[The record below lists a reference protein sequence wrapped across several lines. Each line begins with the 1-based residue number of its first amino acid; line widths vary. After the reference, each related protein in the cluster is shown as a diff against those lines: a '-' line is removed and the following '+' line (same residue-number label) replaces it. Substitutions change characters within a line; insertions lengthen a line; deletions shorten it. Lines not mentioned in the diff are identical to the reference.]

1 MSARSDDKREHRER
15 SAAIDPLLG
24 RVVDGRYTI
33 LSLLGK
39 GGMGAVYKA
48 HQASL
53 ERAVAIKV
61 LIAAPERARDAE
73 FQRRFFLEAA
83 TAARLKHPNT
93 ITVFDYGSDD
103 VNGQRIYFIA
113 MELVEGRTLSRAM
126 KNEPFTT
133 LRAVQ
138 IALEVCRSLREA
150 HKAGVVHRDLK
161 PGNIMLVAHGDDEPD
176 KDFVKVLDFG
186 LAKPFFDA
194 GAGSD
199 PDLTRAGTFL
209 GSPRYVAPEQ
219 IEGKKVDPRA
229 DIYSLGCVLYRMLTG
244 HVPFDG
250 EAPLEVMLK
259 HLQDP
264 VPPMNRDDVP
274 PALERIV
281 TDCLAKNPDDRPPG
295 MEELIARLK
304 LVTAQIGGENLP
316 SFISMSGDGHDR
328 VRESQS
334 MPSKDSHSSSVVAT
348 TSLPPPSFARPAD
361 THAEPTLP
369 SAPST
374 SPTLDIGNVP
384 ITDHPPTYMLGRRKE
399 PTPKRNVFIIG
410 ISFGLLV
417 FLVGLVVLD
426 ADVRDRIAS
435 ALGREMPKEQTPV
448 VDGKPIIEHR
458 ARIRV
463 KTTPADANVFEA
475 PSSGLPVLLGT
486 APLTL
491 DWRMREGEPRTIV
504 IKKHGFADARTEVR
518 IPIGVHQEPVQLEI
532 DVQLTPAR

>member
-1 MSARSDDKREHRER
+1 MTARSDDKREQRDK
-15 SAAIDPLLG
+15 SVAIDPLIG

-53 ERAVAIKV
+53 ERAVALKV
-61 LIAAPERARDAE
+61 LVAAPERARDTE

-93 ITVFDYGSDD
+93 IVVFDYGSDD

-126 KNEPFTT
+126 KNEPFTS
-133 LRAVQ
+133 LRAVY
-138 IALEVCRSLREA
+138 IALEICRSLREA

-161 PGNIMLVAHGDDEPD
+161 PGNIMLVAHGDDEPET
-176 KDFVKVLDFG
+176 DFVKVLDFG

-194 GAGSD
+194 GAGND

-259 HLQDP
+259 HLQEP
-264 VPPMNRDDVP
+264 VPPMNKVGVP
-274 PALERIV
+274 PALERLVI
-281 TDCLAKNPDDRPPG
+281 DCLAKNPDDRPAG
-295 MEELIARLK
+295 MEDLIARLK
-304 LVTAQIGGENLP
+304 LVSAQLGGESLP
-316 SFISMSGDGHDR
+316 SFVSMSGDGNER

-334 MPSKDSHSSSVVAT
+334 LPSKDHHTQSSVVAT
-348 TSLPPPSFARPAD
+348 GSLPPTSDSRATSLP
-361 THAEPTLP
+361 AEATLP
-369 SAPST
+369 SVPST
-374 SPTLDIGNVP
+374 SPTLDIGNVA
-384 ITDHPPTYMLGRRKE
+384 ITDHPPSYMLARRKE
-399 PTPKRNVFIIG
+399 PAPKRSVFVIG
-410 ISFGLLV
+410 LSFGLIAFVIGIV
-417 FLVGLVVLD
+417 FFDAGARAWFTSVLD
-426 ADVRDRIAS
+426 
-435 ALGREMPKEQTPV
+435 RETVPAAVVDEAPV
-448 VDGKPIIEHR
+448 VER
-458 ARIRV
+458 RVRIRV
-463 KTTPADANVFEA
+463 KTVPKDAHVFE
-475 PSSGLPVLLGT
+475 STTGGLPVLLGT

-491 DWRMREGEPRTIV
+491 DWRMRVGTPRTLV
-504 IKKHGFADARTEVR
+504 VKKHGYADARTDVR
-518 IPIGVHQEPVQLEI
+518 LPPGEMGEPVQLEI
-532 DVQLTPAR
+532 DVELTPAR